1 MFLRTLG
8 KETLRIFAGT
18 PRVLGMVWQA
28 SPGRVATLAVL
39 TLVQGLVPTAMVWV
53 SKLVVDGVVA
63 AVTSGGDPAAIAAVA
78 RYVGLQFLLGA
89 AQILLG
95 HATSIIQ
102 QRLADVVGHR
112 LNVQVLARANA
123 LDLAHFETP
132 EFYDRLRNAQRLG
145 SQPVNLVTGGLLQLA
160 RNTIV
165 LVSMVALLARFHPV
179 LPAVIILASLPSLL
193 SQMYYGRF
201 GWQLMHRQ
209 ASLYRKQNYLASLM
223 TSDSHAKE
231 IRLFGLG
238 DHLLGRYVETAQ
250 DVIRQDWDFRSRRRR
265 SQTLLSLLSTAVSSG
280 AYLYAVLQAAAGNI
294 SLGDLTLYA
303 GAVSQ
308 TQGTLQTLLG
318 GISSIYET
326 NLQVDDLLTFLDFQ
340 PAVVSGPRRLAVP
353 RPLRHGVEFRDVSF
367 TYPPSSGA
375 APPDTRRRPPW
386 FPSETSERRPRGPRE
401 VLAA

>member
-1 MFLRTLG
+1 MTQSSSPAAAGPEGQTEPVRRAEGGGPERRSRGEAGPQAGAPGVAFLRTLG

-28 SPGRVATLAVL
+28 SPGRVATLAAL

-63 AVTSGGDPAAIAAVA
+63 AVTSGGDPAAMAAVV

-179 LPAVIILASLPSLL
+179 LPAVIVLASLPSLL

-265 SQTLLSLLSTAVSSG
+265 SQTLLSLLST
-280 AYLYAVLQAAAGNI
+280 
-294 SLGDLTLYA
+294 
-303 GAVSQ
+303 
-308 TQGTLQTLLG
+308 
-318 GISSIYET
+318 
-326 NLQVDDLLTFLDFQ
+326 
-340 PAVVSGPRRLAVP
+340 
-353 RPLRHGVEFRDVSF
+353 
-367 TYPPSSGA
+367 
-375 APPDTRRRPPW
+375 
-386 FPSETSERRPRGPRE
+386 
-401 VLAA
+401 